1 MNGILKKCKS
11 LSKLARSLSYS
22 SLRSTTEGEE
32 EEEKEEKE
40 EVVMVFVG
48 SSRRS
53 YNINAKHLTHPL
65 MNTLLEKKHANNGD
79 NYIIVRCEVVLFD
92 HLLWMLE
99 NVDLDV
105 TSDGGSLEEL
115 ANLYAC

>member
-1 MNGILKKCKS
+1 MGKMNGILKKCKS
-11 LSKLARSLSYS
+11 LSKLARSLSFS
-22 SLRSTTEGEE
+22 SLKPTTEGEE
-32 EEEKEEKE
+32 EKKE

-79 NYIIVRCEVVLFD
+79 NYITVRCEVVLFD

-105 TSDGGSLEEL
+105 ISDGGSLEEL
-115 ANLYAC
+115 ANLYAY